1 MSEIE
6 HQYAGDDSRDSV
18 PVVGLVTAAG
28 SGNETAG
35 QILRA
40 YRHGHDVIVTAGDNE
55 PLEGLEFARQLGA
68 TVISP
73 EPADREQSPREA
85 LVDAARDAGYPG
97 LLYLDDLTEPVD
109 FDRSLYAL
117 QETERYAVA
126 AETGNKIAPAPEIL
140 VAIPAYNEAATIATV
155 VATARRYGDAVL
167 VVDDGST
174 DETSTAAED
183 AGATVHR
190 HGTNGGYGAALQTA
204 FEEARDCGADHLVV
218 IDGDGQ
224 HNPEDIP
231 KFVDALEQSGADI
244 AIGCRYGDQADTTLP
259 LYRQVGLS
267 VTNVLTNLSMGMIRP
282 RSQISDTQCGFRC
295 FDRTAIES
303 LATASDIDSSMG
315 ASTDILHHARINDL
329 DLTEV
334 ETTVDYSVDGANNY
348 NPVHHGV
355 VLIMNL
361 LRTIEHERPI
371 TTLGLPGIL
380 FALVGFGFGY
390 WTVLIYVQDELFP
403 IAHAIASSFFI
414 LAGIFM
420 AFTGIIL
427 HAMHTHI
434 E

>member
-190 HGTNGGYGAALQTA
+190 HGTNGGYGA
-204 FEEARDCGADHLVV
+204 
-218 IDGDGQ
+218 
-224 HNPEDIP
+224 
-231 KFVDALEQSGADI
+231 
-244 AIGCRYGDQADTTLP
+244 
-259 LYRQVGLS
+259 
-267 VTNVLTNLSMGMIRP
+267 
-282 RSQISDTQCGFRC
+282 
-295 FDRTAIES
+295 
-303 LATASDIDSSMG
+303 
-315 ASTDILHHARINDL
+315 
-329 DLTEV
+329 
-334 ETTVDYSVDGANNY
+334 
-348 NPVHHGV
+348 
-355 VLIMNL
+355 
-361 LRTIEHERPI
+361 
-371 TTLGLPGIL
+371 
-380 FALVGFGFGY
+380 
-390 WTVLIYVQDELFP
+390 
-403 IAHAIASSFFI
+403 
-414 LAGIFM
+414 
-420 AFTGIIL
+420 
-427 HAMHTHI
+427 
-434 E
+434 